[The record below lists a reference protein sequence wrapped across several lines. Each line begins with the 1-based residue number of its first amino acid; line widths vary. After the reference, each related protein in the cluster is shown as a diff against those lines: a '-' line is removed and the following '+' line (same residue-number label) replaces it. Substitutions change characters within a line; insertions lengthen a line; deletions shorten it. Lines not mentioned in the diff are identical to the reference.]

1 MHACIRIFALFIFLL
16 QILQPQCIH
25 ASQLTIALIL
35 GLSTTLYEMI
45 KHTVKNDDFCV
56 VFMQVGD
63 YVYCGKYQMYI
74 CQSHTLSVKTTHH
87 FLQCACMHAEIR
99 SL

>member
-63 YVYCGKYQMYI
+63 YCGKYQNVHLPK
-74 CQSHTLSVKTTHH
+74 SHTQRENHTSFFTVR
-87 FLQCACMHAEIR
+87 MHACGNQKSI
-99 SL
+99 